1 MSVLLFQSGI
11 PERIPSNLLLYLSVN
26 LFCLVGLF
34 HLSNDVLFCRPSSSL
49 GRPRRMKQLGPTRA

>member
-34 HLSNDVLFCRPSSSL
+34 HLSNDVLFCRPKASL
-49 GRPRRMKQLGPTRA
+49 GVR